1 MKGECWLTKD
11 YKVVPEPIWNFF
23 YEKYGGTVI
32 KRMYRKGYGYGAE
45 IEATLKEIPI
55 CVFPSIEN
63 LGDF

>member
-1 MKGECWLTKD
+1 
-11 YKVVPEPIWNFF
+11 VPEPIWNFF